1 MTASPP
7 SAHAALLR
15 LSTIEMWERM
25 SYYILTALLPLF
37 LTAPLAAGG
46 GGWDEGGALRFYGIY
61 IACITVA
68 PFFGGLVS
76 DRWLGSSRA
85 LYAGAACMLLG
96 HVALGISGL
105 EGGVGTTF
113 YTGLVLVAAGNGL
126 FKPNISVLVGRLPYA
141 SPGARDAAF
150 GTFWMFINIGSLVAI
165 VLGGLVAE
173 RFGWHSAFGI
183 AAFGMAVAISL
194 MWVFGARYIAP
205 YVTPPQGAGSGYAE
219 VDWGFV
225 APFAVVFVVVAIFGV
240 AYYQIFGALS
250 LFTAKHIDRELFGL
264 QIPTIWIVSLNPVFM
279 LILMPI
285 VSKNW
290 SDGRGLAHAWSTT
303 GKMALG
309 FVLLA
314 LAFAVILGAVVSAGD
329 NLASPLWIV
338 AAVFLLTCAELMT
351 GPIALAAVSRLA
363 PAPIANLAMGGF
375 SAAVGIGALLSGQV
389 GALTVD
395 YGIGFV
401 FSVIIV
407 GAILTAGI
415 LFLSRRWLARLDI

>member
-1 MTASPP
+1 
-7 SAHAALLR
+7 
-15 LSTIEMWERM
+15 
-25 SYYILTALLPLF
+25 
-37 LTAPLAAGG
+37 
-46 GGWDEGGALRFYGIY
+46 
-61 IACITVA
+61 
-68 PFFGGLVS
+68 
-76 DRWLGSSRA
+76 
-85 LYAGAACMLLG
+85 MLLG

-105 EGGVGTTF
+105 EGGVGPTF

-150 GTFWMFINIGSLVAI
+150 GTFWMFINIGGLVAI

-205 YVTPPQGAGSGYAE
+205 YVTPPQGAGSGHAE
-219 VDWGFV
+219 VDGGFV